1 MNRRYLALA
10 ALLAVVV
17 VVLSAVALIAATRPA
32 SPNSSGLSTF
42 TSYGDMERYLGGAPP
57 SGGYRFGGADAG
69 AGPGTASTQV
79 GGGYS
84 GTNVQVAGVD
94 EMDLVK
100 TDGTYVYVAS
110 WSNVSV
116 IRAVPPTAMA
126 VVSRIPAADLGI
138 DRAENESVWI
148 AGLYVDG
155 PRLYIVSVVYTI
167 SREPSPGD
175 PAVMD
180 VWWYPTTVRTA
191 VSLVD
196 LSQVDRPVRTR
207 VVAVSGYPL
216 ASRMVDGTVYLVAQ
230 EWIYYVDEAYVVPE
244 LCDGGAC
251 ASVPATSIW
260 YDPGVRDAGSFTN
273 ILAVDGRTGG
283 HGLLSIVTSYSSTLY
298 MSPGALYLTFFK
310 WRDDSGSW
318 WWVGPVTYWT
328 SIYKVRVDRTAL
340 EVVAQGDVG
349 GSLWSQFAL
358 DERDGYLRV
367 VTQADRGSGANVYV
381 LDSDLA
387 RVGALEGLA
396 PGEQVFATRFV
407 GSTLY
412 LVTFRRVDPFFVIDL
427 SNPAK
432 PAVLGELTIPGFST
446 YLHPVDADHVLG
458 VGSEN
463 GTVKVS
469 LYDVSDPMAPVESS
483 KLLVDG
489 YSWSIAQ
496 YEHKAFLFDRAKE
509 LLVIPVDRWDE
520 GYRTTESG
528 AYVFR
533 ASVDAGITLRGV
545 VSHGNGSSYY
555 GGVQR
560 SLFIGD
566 VLYTVSYTTLK
577 ASALSDLSELG
588 SLDFE
593 TFP

>member
-1 MNRRYLALA
+1 MNRRYLAVA

-17 VVLSAVALIAATRPA
+17 VVLSAVALIAATRFA

-42 TSYGDMERYLGGAPP
+42 TSYGDMARYLGGSRP
-57 SGGYRFGGADAG
+57 SGGYRQGGADSG
-69 AGPGTASTQV
+69 MGPGTAAMGGG

-116 IRAVPPTAMA
+116 IRADPPTAMA
-126 VVSRIPAADLGI
+126 VVSKIPAADLGI
-138 DRAENESVWI
+138 DHTANESVWI

-155 PRLYIVSVVYTI
+155 PRLYVVSVVYTI
-167 SREPSPGD
+167 SREPSPMNPG
-175 PAVMD
+175 VMD
-180 VWWYPTTVRTA
+180 VWWYPMSVWTA
-191 VSLVD
+191 VSVVD
-196 LSQVDRPVRTR
+196 LSQVDNPVRTR
-207 VVAVSGYPL
+207 FVAVSGYPL
-216 ASRMVDGTVYLVAQ
+216 ASRMVDGTVYVVAQ
-230 EWIYYVDEAYVVPE
+230 EWIYFVDQTYVGPE
-244 LCDGGAC
+244 LCEGTAC
-251 ASVPATSIW
+251 AGVPATSIW

-273 ILAVDGRTGG
+273 LLAVDGRAAG
-283 HGLLSIVTSYSSTLY
+283 HGLLSVVTSYASTLY
-298 MSPGALYLTFFK
+298 MSPGALYLTFYK
-310 WRDDSGSW
+310 WDDSGSSW
-318 WWVGPVTYWT
+318 WARTVTYWT
-328 SIYKVRVDRTAL
+328 SIYKIRADGTAL
-340 EVVAQGDVG
+340 QVVAQGDVD
-349 GSLWSQFAL
+349 GSLWSQFAM
-358 DERDGYLRV
+358 DEQDGHLRV
-367 VTQADRGSGANVYV
+367 VTQGNEGTGANVYV
-381 LDSDLA
+381 LDAGLA

-407 GSTLY
+407 GNTLY

-458 VGSEN
+458 VGTEN

-469 LYDVSDPMAPVESS
+469 LYDVSDPMHPVESS
-483 KLLVDG
+483 KFTVGG

-496 YEHKAFLFDRAKE
+496 YEHKAFLFDRTKE

-533 ASVDAGITLRGV
+533 ASVDAGLTLRGV
-545 VSHGNGSSYY
+545 VSHGNSSYY

-560 SLFIGD
+560 SLYIGD
-566 VLYTVSYTTLK
+566 ALYTVSNTTLK
-577 ASALSDLSELG
+577 AIALSDLSELG
-588 SLDFE
+588 SLAFE